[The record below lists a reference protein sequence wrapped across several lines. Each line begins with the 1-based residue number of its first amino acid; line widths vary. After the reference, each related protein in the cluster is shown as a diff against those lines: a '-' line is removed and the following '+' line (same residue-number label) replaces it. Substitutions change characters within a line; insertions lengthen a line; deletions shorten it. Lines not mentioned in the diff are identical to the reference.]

1 MLISKKLNA
10 AFNDEIGLELFASNQ
25 YLNMAAYLETIPLK
39 KLAALFMKQSDEERG
54 HALKFV
60 KYLNEVGGTVQIPAI
75 EAPQSTFKSVED
87 VIAKSLKWEGEVTD
101 RINQMMAM
109 AIAEKDYAAQE
120 FLQWFVKEQVE
131 EVSTMENLLK
141 IVKLSGDRAL
151 IMVEAYLSH
160 QG

>member
-10 AFNDEIGLELFASNQ
+10 AFNEEIGLELFASNQ
-25 YLNMAAYLETIPLK
+25 YLNMAAFFEGIPLK
-39 KLAALFMKQSDEERG
+39 KLAALFVKQSDEERT

-60 KYLNEVGGTVQIPAI
+60 KYLNDVGGAVKIPAVD
-75 EAPQSTFKSVED
+75 APQATFKSVED

-101 RINQMMAM
+101 RINAMMTM

-131 EVSTMENLLK
+131 EMSTMENLLK

>member
-25 YLNMAAYLETIPLK
+25 YLNMAAYLESLPLK
-39 KLAALFMKQSDEERG
+39 KLAGLFMKQSEEERG

-60 KYLNEVGGTVQIPAI
+60 KYLNDVGGAVKIPVI
-75 EAPQSTFKSVED
+75 DAPTATFKSVEEL
-87 VIAKSLKWEGEVTD
+87 IAKSLKWEGDVTD
-101 RINQMMAM
+101 RINEMMTM
-109 AIAEKDYAAQE
+109 AVAEKDYAAQE

-131 EVSTMENLLK
+131 EMSTFENLLK
-141 IVKLSGDRAL
+141 IVRLTGDRAL

-160 QG
+160 EG

>member
-25 YLNMAAYLETIPLK
+25 YLNMAAYLEGIPLK
-39 KLAALFMKQSDEERG
+39 KLADLFMKQSGEERG

-60 KYLNEVGGTVQIPAI
+60 KYVNDVGGTVRIPAVD
-75 EAPQSTFKSVED
+75 APQATFKSVEE
-87 VIAKSLKWEGEVTD
+87 VIAVSLKWEAEVTA
-101 RINQMMAM
+101 RINAMMTM

-131 EVSTMENLLK
+131 EMSTMDSLLK